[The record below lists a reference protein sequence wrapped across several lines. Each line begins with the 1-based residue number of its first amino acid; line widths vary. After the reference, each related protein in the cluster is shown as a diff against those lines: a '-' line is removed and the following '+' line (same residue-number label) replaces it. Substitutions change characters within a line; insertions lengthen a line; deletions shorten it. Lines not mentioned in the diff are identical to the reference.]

1 SCLPANIELDGRS
14 TLIRNFPTLLTDYA
28 NNTGSIRIDDTLLYL
43 ANVLTLGISRKGN
56 EIFLVYCEI

>member
-28 NNTGSIRIDDTLLYL
+28 NNTGSIRIDDTLQRRITQYD
-43 ANVLTLGISRKGN
+43 I
-56 EIFLVYCEI
+56 